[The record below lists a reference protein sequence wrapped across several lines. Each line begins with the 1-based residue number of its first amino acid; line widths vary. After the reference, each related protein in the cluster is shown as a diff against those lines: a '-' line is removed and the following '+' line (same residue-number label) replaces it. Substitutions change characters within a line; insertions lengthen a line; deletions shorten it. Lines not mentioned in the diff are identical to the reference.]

1 LKNFFENHCG
11 SDAARFFYKPSRR
24 GSGAVA
30 LFYKPSRRGSGAV
43 AFFSNVA
50 ARQRQ
55 LFSRDGHLWPGIG
68 FMDPGYRKLQ
78 STKNRS
84 LHIHY

>member
-1 LKNFFENHCG
+1 MAMKFEKFFRKPSRQRRSSGKFISHRV
-11 SDAARFFYKPSRR
+11 AARFFYKPSRR

-30 LFYKPSRRGSGAV
+30 FFYKPSRRGSGAV

-55 LFSRDGHLWPGIG
+55 LFSRNGHL
-68 FMDPGYRKLQ
+68 
-78 STKNRS
+78 
-84 LHIHY
+84 